1 MEMPIGEIFDRFTI
15 VELKKR
21 RLSNSDSL
29 SRQLEVYKNEVDRL
43 INDLDVQRQKIARNY
58 IQQLIQINA
67 SIWDLEHDIRAGL
80 EGTMPL
86 EEVGR
91 RAIKIRDFNGRRM
104 RTKNLIYDLFNQQ
117 EFKDVKIDHISETK

>member
-1 MEMPIGEIFDRFTI
+1 MPIGEIFDRYTI
-15 VELKKR
+15 VELKKQ
-21 RLSNSDSL
+21 RLSNSNGL
-29 SRQLEVYKNEVDRL
+29 SRQFEIYKSEVDKL
-43 INDLDVQRQKIARNY
+43 INGLDLPRQEIARNY
-58 IQQLIQINA
+58 IQLLIQINA

-91 RAIKIRDFNGRRM
+91 RAIKIRDFNGKRM

-117 EFKDVKIDHISETK
+117 EFKDIKIDHISET